1 MASIR
6 RNEMTAGVRFAP
18 TAALSWLESVIEK
31 LQPTQAQYL
40 YFSGS
45 RCFRSSRFD
54 LSVQVMDE
62 RPDRKLGPE
71 NNSHK
76 NHKLFVCAGRDVA

>member
-1 MASIR
+1 MTLIR
-6 RNEMTAGVRFAP
+6 RDEMTAGMRIAP
-18 TAALSWLESVIEK
+18 TAALSWLESVNEQ

-40 YFSGS
+40 NLSGS
-45 RCFRSSRFD
+45 RCFRSPRFD
-54 LSVQVMDE
+54 LSVQAMDE

-76 NHKLFVCAGRDVA
+76 NHKLFVCADRNVA